1 MHNRTDNQPKHWLS
15 NLGCTTATVLKGLIW
30 PGVNAYTSYSAYR
43 EIQALRMLDAS
54 PLKDALKTMTSSVSS
69 TVNAADCAYSAY
81 TFIETMIKTGAWN
94 YLSTT
99 QRLALTTLVAA
110 SLAGMTYSMVNFG
123 VEHTTLT
130 SGLAAAASALSLNVA
145 DNMTTFFVNRN
156 ASKNNGVVDE
166 ESGLLP
172 TPA

>member
-1 MHNRTDNQPKHWLS
+1 MLKNVSL
-15 NLGCTTATVLKGLIW
+15 LGL
-30 PGVNAYTSYSAYR
+30 
-43 EIQALRMLDAS
+43 
-54 PLKDALKTMTSSVSS
+54 
-69 TVNAADCAYSAY
+69 
-81 TFIETMIKTGAWN
+81 IETMIKTGAWN
-94 YLSTT
+94 YLSTA
-99 QRLALTTLVAA
+99 QRLALTTLAAA

-123 VEHTTLT
+123 VEHTTLS

-172 TPA
+172 TPR